1 MKNLVSV
8 YKMIK
13 MSTTGFF
20 ILLWVI
26 VRSLDNQMAS
36 LETLFVRDFA
46 ISRTSH
52 ESVSGPLIVRN
63 FIQFNYLANAL
74 KPNGA
79 LNRPYRT

>member
-1 MKNLVSV
+1 MNDYTIVGQSND
-8 YKMIK
+8 
-13 MSTTGFF
+13 T
-20 ILLWVI
+20 LLGI
-26 VRSLDNQMAS
+26 
-36 LETLFVRDFA
+36 LFVRDFV
-46 ISRTSH
+46 ISRMSH